1 MVNMARS
8 TRVLTRKALIGLV
21 ELLGVMGLVL
31 FGPAGTLHWLE
42 GWVFLFIFLAA
53 SLGITLDL
61 MKRDPRLLERRLQA
75 GALAEKKIKQ
85 KIIQSLAS
93 LAFVSTLVVPA
104 LDHRFGW
111 SHVALPVNVLGD
123 GLVCLGFLIVFF
135 VFRENTFASA
145 TVDVEAEQK
154 VIDTGPY
161 AWVRHPMYAGA
172 LVLLVGIPL
181 GLGSYVGLLTVVPM
195 LAVIVF
201 RLLDEETLLVK
212 ELPGYDAYRRRTK
225 YRLVPGVW

>member
-8 TRVLTRKALIGLV
+8 TRVLTRRALVGLI
-21 ELLGVMGLVL
+21 ELLVVMGVVL

-42 GWVFLFIFLAA
+42 GWVFLFIFFGA
-53 SLGITLDL
+53 SLGITVDL
-61 MKRDPRLLERRLQA
+61 MKRDPRLLERRVQA
-75 GALAEKKIKQ
+75 GALAEKTTKQ

-93 LAFVSTLVVPA
+93 LAFISTMVIPA

-111 SHVALPVNVLGD
+111 THVALPISALGD
-123 GLVCLGFLIVFF
+123 VLVGLGFLIVFF

-145 TVDVEAEQK
+145 TIDVEAEQK
-154 VIDTGPY
+154 VIETGPY

-172 LVLLVGIPL
+172 LVLLVGVPL
-181 GLGSYVGLLTVVPM
+181 ALGSYVGLFTVIPM

-201 RLLDEETLLVK
+201 RLLDEERLLLK